1 MGTSLWSYTMVM
13 KRAKF
18 KTVPAGVFKAQCLHL
33 MDEVQ
38 ETGVSLVVTKR
49 GKPVVKLVPATPE
62 AKPFRS
68 LYGRTKGSMT
78 ILGDIISPLPNEWEA
93 DQD

>member
-1 MGTSLWSYTMVM
+1 MVM
-13 KRAKF
+13 KSAKP
-18 KTVPAGVFKAQCLHL
+18 KSIAAGAFKAQCLHL

-38 ETGVSLVVTKR
+38 ETGVALIVTKR
-49 GKPVVKLVPATPE
+49 GKPVVKLVAAAPE

-68 LYGRTKGSMT
+68 LYGRTKGSME